1 MEHLI
6 AGQGS
11 LESKGHLTCSCGRT
25 FFQQS
30 ALSKHQKAC
39 QKSKKRLS
47 SALDK
52 AKSMWSGR
60 KRRRLDLSDKH
71 AEITAVTLVPGAQP
85 SSAGLIPA
93 ASQADQEMA
102 DYEVRLNGLYNC

>member
-1 MEHLI
+1 MEPLMT
-6 AGQGS
+6 GQGS
-11 LESKGHLTCSCGRT
+11 HLESKGHLTCSCSRT
-25 FFQQS
+25 FSQQS

-60 KRRRLDLSDKH
+60 KRRRLDVGDGH
-71 AEITAVTLVPGAQP
+71 AGITATLIPGPQP
-85 SSAGLIPA
+85 PSAGLISA
-93 ASQADQEMA
+93 TSQADQEMA
-102 DYEVRLNGLYNC
+102 DYEVPLN